1 MENLP
6 PDFWV
11 TSLQFTPKT
20 YQANYP
26 AIDPTNSQN
35 SLGGKVVIIN
45 GASKGIGAMV
55 RIQTSTTSLVTSIAL
70 LA

>member
-20 YQANYP
+20 YQTNYP
-26 AIDPTNSQN
+26 AIDPTDPQN
-35 SLGGKVVIIN
+35 SVAGKVVIIN
-45 GASKGIGAMV
+45 GASKGIAATV
-55 RIQTSTTSLVTSIAL
+55 
-70 LA
+70 